1 MSTTET
7 AQCPYCQ
14 AHTAIEL
21 PINYAPVFV
30 YCGSCGKKF
39 IAERR
44 AQGFAVFTAEKAPC
58 CSDPDCREIEMAA
71 SDEQ

>member
-1 MSTTET
+1 MMSTAA

-14 AHTAIEL
+14 AQTTIDL
-21 PINYAPVFV
+21 PIDYAPVFV
-30 YCGSCGKKF
+30 YCDSCSKKF

-44 AQGFAVFTAEKAPC
+44 AQGFDVFTEEGAPC
-58 CSDPDCREIEMAA
+58 CSNPDCREIEMAA